1 MNPRAGALGAMGDNM
16 KLVSRNGKYVLY
28 LAPNFVIHLQEHQVK
43 HVNVNGTKY
52 AIVVID
58 NDPIHIEQ
66 LESQ

>member
-1 MNPRAGALGAMGDNM
+1 M

-28 LAPNFVIHLQEHQVK
+28 IAPNFVIHLNDNQVK
-43 HVNVNGTKY
+43 HVTVNGTKY
-52 AIVVID
+52 AVVVID